1 MDPLVRGALLLRG
14 AFRRGHGLVLA
25 LALGAFV
32 VAGGAVAAFGIGQ
45 AAAVVVW
52 GILLATRLRAKL
64 RVTGEAPF
72 RVDVEIGM
80 LLALGLDAAL
90 LRYEG
95 GLDGSLSPAVYVLV
109 AVVAAFARP
118 LAGGV
123 VVAWVVVLEAAI
135 RRFTL
140 GEEDGRT
147 LGIHAAFVAAFALLN
162 LAFLRAEVARI
173 RATARAR
180 VEQEIVR
187 LKEDARSYRLLGAG
201 EAREE
206 VTTDDG
212 VRPDSVNGTG
222 PESRA
227 DRLARSSVEEIHLS
241 VHYAL
246 DLLRRTLGL
255 HTAVL
260 LWLNDAGTHLRISEL
275 STGSDDIHDAPF
287 LAGDG
292 VLGAVIARRA
302 RVSLHDLKPSY
313 KVPYYDGPCPVRALA
328 AIPLLDAPVVAGR
341 AGGANGAGAAEGA
354 LRGVLAIDRVDNR
367 AFTPHEEEVAA
378 QAARHCLR
386 AIQNERV
393 FMQLERAKVEQ
404 GKLYRAAQALSAALS
419 EKDVLEAA
427 VKSARE
433 IASFDFAAVTIFDE
447 AAKMH
452 EVVAAKGTDG
462 EIDDLVGARFA
473 PNAGLVSMVVLN
485 RCALPYR
492 GEFDPAHQIV
502 LTRRYP
508 WPKVPSLLVLPLV
521 LHDRALG
528 TLILGAKRRQAFGEA
543 VRPTLEVLASHLAT
557 SLSNARMIAQL
568 EKMATTDGLTGLLN
582 KRAMLDEAERKTAA
596 AARFGRA
603 LSILV
608 VDIDFF
614 KKVNDTYGHDVG
626 DTVIRGVGE
635 VLKRH
640 KRNTDVV
647 ARFGGEEFVALCEQ
661 TDAVGAMLLA
671 ERIREELSKIAF
683 HAANGTLS
691 VTCSIGVATF
701 PDAGQGWEALFKS
714 ADEALYI
721 SKRSGRN
728 RSTAWSARGAAASR
742 VKAAG

>member
-1 MDPLVRGALLLRG
+1 M
-14 AFRRGHGLVLA
+14 RRCSV
-25 LALGAFV
+25 
-32 VAGGAVAAFGIGQ
+32 
-45 AAAVVVW
+45 
-52 GILLATRLRAKL
+52 TR
-64 RVTGEAPF
+64 
-72 RVDVEIGM
+72 
-80 LLALGLDAAL
+80 
-90 LRYEG
+90 

-140 GEEDGRT
+140 GEDDGRT

-180 VEQEIVR
+180 VADEIVR

-206 VTTDDG
+206 ATADDG
-212 VRPDSVNGTG
+212 VQSTSSNGA
-222 PESRA
+222 ESRA

-260 LWLNDAGTHLRISEL
+260 LWLNDSGTHLRISEL

-292 VLGAVIARRA
+292 VLGAVIARREK
-302 RVSLHDLKPSY
+302 VSLHDLKPSY
-313 KVPYYDGPCPVRALA
+313 KIPYYDGPCPIRALA
-328 AIPLLDAPVVAGR
+328 AIPLLDAVVTTGR
-341 AGGANGAGAAEGA
+341 GANATTDGA

-447 AAKMH
+447 TAKMH
-452 EVVAAKGTDG
+452 EVVAAKGTNG

-492 GEFDPAHQIV
+492 GEFDAAHQVV
-502 LTRRYP
+502 LTRRFP

-528 TLILGAKRRQAFGEA
+528 TLILGAKRRQAFGKA

-582 KRAMLDEAERKTAA
+582 KRAMFDEAERKVAA

-603 LSILV
+603 LSVLV
-608 VDIDFF
+608 VDIDLF

-626 DTVIRGVGE
+626 DTVIRGVGD

-661 TDAVGAMLLA
+661 TDATGAMLLA
-671 ERIREELSKIAF
+671 ERIREELAKIVF
-683 HAANGTLS
+683 HAPNGTLS

-701 PDAGQGWEALFKS
+701 PDAGQGWDALFKS
-714 ADEALYI
+714 ADEALYV